1 MAVITWASC
10 GNRVDRYGETLPQPG
25 EWSTGRGAVVV
36 GSPGDRWLDTMP
48 FVRVERANQDGQPG
62 YKITYQASGIGTF
75 SLFWSRGQIDFTGSP
90 SSSHRSDVPL
100 ATGRLYVPDIIT
112 ARSLPDVHRA
122 ILILENSYAKDAD
135 GAIAAAEGFAV
146 VASMGSGPRV
156 VRGSLPGSAVR
167 PGVPAARVVATK
179 YKPFTERN
187 FRENLIRFTG
197 RQPRGAHAHHVLP
210 RKYAEDFIAKGINI
224 HDPRY
229 GAWWSA
235 KEHLSD
241 AKRYNGAWDEFFEFH
256 QERTVEEILQ
266 FGRKIATEYGLPIYF

>member
-1 MAVITWASC
+1 
-10 GNRVDRYGETLPQPG
+10 
-25 EWSTGRGAVVV
+25 
-36 GSPGDRWLDTMP
+36 
-48 FVRVERANQDGQPG
+48 
-62 YKITYQASGIGTF
+62 
-75 SLFWSRGQIDFTGSP
+75 
-90 SSSHRSDVPL
+90 
-100 ATGRLYVPDIIT
+100 
-112 ARSLPDVHRA
+112 
-122 ILILENSYAKDAD
+122 
-135 GAIAAAEGFAV
+135 
-146 VASMGSGPRV
+146 
-156 VRGSLPGSAVR
+156 
-167 PGVPAARVVATK
+167 VATK

-235 KEHLSD
+235 KEHLSA